1 MAATGSRLAEL
12 QGELTRALSGGQ
24 SLAATGKAYLKAGQD
39 VLEQAFDAGEPVE
52 ELVAGRAALVDALL
66 LASWRAQALDGR
78 LALVAVGGYG
88 RGELHPHSDI
98 DILVLT
104 APELDA
110 ATREALEAFL
120 TGLWDHGL
128 AVGHAV
134 RSVAE
139 CAEAAAADI
148 TICTNLLEA
157 RLLAGSEA
165 LFAAMQEA
173 AGPARAFPGGE
184 FFEAKFNEQKQ
195 RHYKTLSTAYKLE
208 PNLKSSP
215 GGLRDL
221 QTIAWV
227 LKRHY
232 GAKTLHELVD
242 LGYLSEAEYKA
253 LLSCQS
259 YLWKL
264 RYGLHLVAGRGEDR
278 LLFDYQRLLAARL
291 GYEDQEHSLA
301 IEQMMKR
308 YYRSV
313 MQIRELNDMLLNLF
327 AEDILKR
334 GAGDPVV
341 LLDEHFQLRGD
352 TIEARDPAVFERQ
365 PAALLEIFAHVA
377 ENGKIRAIRAST
389 LRRIRE
395 AVPRIDEAFRAV
407 PEHHALFLRIL
418 RGRKGLDKALALMKR
433 YGVLAAYVPAY
444 GKITGQMQ
452 YDMFHVYTVD
462 EHTLFLL
469 LNIYR
474 FGKPEHAH
482 EFPLCSHIVSK
493 LEKPEL
499 LYLAALFH
507 DIGKGRGGDHSVLG
521 EGDARGFCQSQGLSE
536 HDAHLVAWLVRQ
548 HLTMSKTAQSKDI
561 NDPDVINAFARKV
574 GDQLHLDYLY
584 ALTVADIR
592 ATNETLW
599 NSWKDALL
607 RDLYLSTKR
616 ALRRGLENPINRA
629 ERIQDI
635 QLDARALLEAARVPS
650 REVEALWAQLGEDY
664 FLKNSASQVAWHTAG
679 ILRHDAR
686 DEPLIMLRKHAS
698 EGGTEIFIYI
708 RDQDN
713 LFAAITTLLAQKGLS
728 ILDATIHTAQNGFC
742 LDSFVVLEED
752 GQPVNDPRRIKSI
765 EKLLEKELRH
775 VEQCPLVLQR
785 RTPRRIAHFAV
796 STTVNFLPDLQAG
809 RTAMEVITLDRPGL
823 LSRIGHAFRAH
834 GVRLHNAKIVTLG
847 EKVEDMFFI
856 SDHDDAPLTDPARQ
870 DALRATI
877 QRFLDNNESLDNHES
892 LNEAGR

>member
-1 MAATGSRLAEL
+1 MAAAGQELAEL
-12 QGELTRALSGGQ
+12 RAELARSMTLGEDP
-24 SLAATGKAYLKAGQD
+24 LAAGKAYLKAGQEA
-39 VLEQAFDAGEPVE
+39 LEQAFDAGEDVE
-52 ELVAGRAALVDALL
+52 VLVHARATQLDALL
-66 LASWRAQALDGR
+66 QDFWQASGLDHR
-78 LALVAVGGYG
+78 LCLCAVGGYG

-98 DILVLT
+98 DLLVLT
-104 APELDA
+104 EATLDA
-110 ATREALEAFL
+110 ASREKLEVFL
-120 TGLWDHGL
+120 TRLWDLGL
-128 AVGHAV
+128 EIGHAV

-139 CAEAAAADI
+139 CAAQAAADI

-157 RLLAGSEA
+157 RALAGNDR
-165 LFAAMQEA
+165 LFAAMVEA
-173 AGPARAFPGGE
+173 TGPDRIFPAGE

-195 RHYKTLSTAYKLE
+195 RHYKTLSSAYKLE

-232 GAKTLHELVD
+232 GAKTLHELVH
-242 LGYLSEAEYKA
+242 LGYLTESEYLA
-253 LLSCQS
+253 LSSCQA

-264 RYGLHLVAGRGEDR
+264 RFGLHLVAGRGEDR

-291 GYEDQEHSLA
+291 GYEDQENSLG

-334 GAGDPVV
+334 DADAPLVQ
-341 LLDEHFQLRGD
+341 LDEHFQLRGD
-352 TIEARDPAVFERQ
+352 VIEAREPELFTRQ
-365 PAALLEIFAHVA
+365 PAALLEIFCHVA

-389 LRRIRE
+389 LRCIRD
-395 AVPRIDEAFRAV
+395 ALPLVDAAYRAK
-407 PEHHALFLRIL
+407 PEHHALFLRLL
-418 RGRKGLDKALALMKR
+418 RGRKGLDKALALIKR
-433 YGVLAAYVPAY
+433 YGVLAAYIPDFAR
-444 GKITGQMQ
+444 ITGQMQ

-474 FGKPEHAH
+474 FSKPEHAE
-482 EFPLCSHIVSK
+482 EFPLASQTLAK

-499 LYLAALFH
+499 VYLAALFH
-507 DIGKGRGGDHSVLG
+507 DIGKGRGGDHSVFG
-521 EGDARGFCQSQGLSE
+521 ELDALAFCQSQGLSE
-536 HDAHLVAWLVRQ
+536 HDARLVAWLVRQ
-548 HLTMSKTAQSKDI
+548 HLSLSKTAQSKDI
-561 NDPDVINAFARKV
+561 SDPDVVNAFARKV
-574 GDQLHLDYLY
+574 GDQMHLDYIY
-584 ALTVADIR
+584 VLTVADIR
-592 ATNETLW
+592 ATNESLW

-607 RDLYLSTKR
+607 RDLYHATKR

-629 ERIQDI
+629 ERIADV
-635 QLDARALLEAARVPS
+635 QLDAKTLLDAARLPS
-650 REVEALWAQLGEDY
+650 REVEQLWAQWGEDY
-664 FLKNSASQVAWHTAG
+664 FLKYSASQVAWHTMG

-686 DEPLIMLRKHAS
+686 GEPLVMLRKHAS
-698 EGGTEIFIYI
+698 EGGTEIFVYI
-708 RDQDN
+708 RDQDQ

-728 ILDATIHTAQNGFC
+728 ILDATVHTAQNGYC
-742 LDSFVVLEED
+742 LDSFVVLDED
-752 GQPVNDPRRIKSI
+752 GQPVNDPRRIKSV

-775 VEQCPLVLQR
+775 VDQCPLVLQR
-785 RTPRRIAHFAV
+785 RTPRRFAHFSV
-796 STTVNFLPDLQAG
+796 KTTVTFLPELQNG
-809 RTAMEVITLDRPGL
+809 RTAMEVIALDRPGL

-856 SDHDDAPLTDPARQ
+856 SDQDDAPFTDAAKQ

-877 QRFLDNNESLDNHES
+877 QHYLDDAEALDTK
-892 LNEAGR
+892 GRHNAA